1 MKKILLVSLAL
12 LGGCTDVPPGYV
24 GVLVHKLGGNKGVD
38 SEEVHPGRMLLGWND
53 EIFLFPTFSQTQVW
67 TQDKNEGSINDDSFT
82 FQTNEGMSVNTD
94 IGITY
99 AIDPTKVTKVFTKYR
114 KGIGEI
120 TNVYLRSMVRD
131 ALVKEAGILPIENVY
146 GSGKS
151 ALLDAVKGRV
161 MTETAQLGIIVEN
174 IYWIGSMR
182 LPGSIVTSINAKAA
196 ATQLTAQREQ
206 EIQQA
211 KAEADKKI
219 QEARGDAE
227 SILLRA
233 NAEAGAIRIKGEA
246 IAQNPRVLEL
256 TAIER
261 WSGILPTTMVP
272 NSSVP
277 FITIK

>member
-1 MKKILLVSLAL
+1 
-12 LGGCTDVPPGYV
+12 
-24 GVLVHKLGGNKGVD
+24 
-38 SEEVHPGRMLLGWND
+38 
-53 EIFLFPTFSQTQVW
+53 
-67 TQDKNEGSINDDSFT
+67 
-82 FQTNEGMSVNTD
+82 
-94 IGITY
+94 
-99 AIDPTKVTKVFTKYR
+99 
-114 KGIGEI
+114 
-120 TNVYLRSMVRD
+120 
-131 ALVKEAGILPIENVY
+131 
-146 GSGKS
+146 
-151 ALLDAVKGRV
+151 
-161 MTETAQLGIIVEN
+161 
-174 IYWIGSMR
+174 MR